1 MEWFSKTSTLETKLK
16 ATLRKLGNITTSF
29 NEIREKYNKQE
40 DFLAALQEEIEYT
53 QEVSDRK
60 DLETESQFLALE
72 EEIAGYQGERDHIF
86 LTMTTQDVLN
96 FKIVYGSDA

>member
-1 MEWFSKTSTLETKLK
+1 MEWFAKTTTLETKLK
-16 ATLRKLGNITTSF
+16 GTLRKLESITTSF

-40 DFLAALQEEIEYT
+40 DFLAALQEELDYT

-60 DLETESQFLALE
+60 DLEAESQLLALE
-72 EEIAGYQGERDHIF
+72 EEIAGYQGERDRIF

-96 FKIVYGSDA
+96 IKIVYGSDT